1 VLGDSSPLRRH
12 ARLSSF
18 GVGCNRPEGLESI
31 ASDGAGKLGIL
42 IDGVIHLLEG
52 VEKVE
57 GRSCK
62 EFPVVL
68 GEGVEG
74 LATEVGDVEVR
85 DFSVLAMNLSA

>member
-1 VLGDSSPLRRH
+1 M
-12 ARLSSF
+12 
-18 GVGCNRPEGLESI
+18 VGCDRPEGLESI
-31 ASDGAGKLGIL
+31 ASDGAGKLGIP
-42 IDGVIHLLEG
+42 INGVVHLLEG

-68 GEGVEG
+68 GKCVEG

-85 DFSVLAMNLSA
+85 DFGVLTVNLSV